1 MNSRWLALGL
11 SLACVI
17 TAQAQNKMPVPVE
30 DDTNA
35 PPEIRGH
42 AAAQT
47 PPPPPVPSAH
57 AGAPPPEVSA
67 PGTPYSEAM
76 VAYKA
81 GNYDKALGA
90 IEGVDP
96 AAQDDNFVILE
107 ARVLTE
113 LKRYD
118 DGEKLL
124 KDRIQAEEQKQA
136 KPAVLDELLLALGDL
151 FLHKRA
157 FDRATKFYT
166 AILKDKPNDPDLTL
180 KLIYCHIG
188 ENDLRGADQLATKLS
203 PFDPKNPYDDH
214 ASYYFARAA
223 VAQSLGRT
231 QDAEDDIQEARTN
244 YGVTITN
251 RYLKTYLHFFSAANA
266 DTKSGIAPTPAKQH

>member
-1 MNSRWLALGL
+1 VNSRWLALIL
-11 SLACVI
+11 SLACAV
-17 TAQAQNKMPVPVE
+17 TVRAQNKMPLPVE

-35 PPEIRGH
+35 PPEMRGH
-42 AAAQT
+42 PAAQT
-47 PPPPPVPSAH
+47 PPPPTPSTH
-57 AGAPPPEVSA
+57 AGPPPPEVSA

-81 GNYDKALGA
+81 GSYDKAFAA

-107 ARVLTE
+107 ARILTE

-124 KDRIQAEEQKQA
+124 KDRIQVEEQKQA

-166 AILKDKPNDPDLTL
+166 AILKDKPNDPDLAL
-180 KLIYCHIG
+180 KLIYCHVG

-223 VAQSLGRT
+223 LAQALGRT

-251 RYLKTYLHFFSAANA
+251 RYLKTYLHLFATHAA
-266 DTKSGIAPTPAKQH
+266 DPKSGIAPTSAKP

>member
-1 MNSRWLALGL
+1 MNSRRLALIL
-11 SLACVI
+11 SLTCAV

-35 PPEIRGH
+35 PPELRSH
-42 AAAQT
+42 TPAQT
-47 PPPPPVPSAH
+47 PPSSSAAH
-57 AGAPPPEVSA
+57 AAPPPPEIST
-67 PGTPYSEAM
+67 PGTPYSEAI

-81 GNYDKALGA
+81 GKYEQAYAA
-90 IEGVDP
+90 IAGVDP
-96 AAQDDNFVILE
+96 AAQDDSFIILE
-107 ARVLTE
+107 ARILTE

-124 KDRIQAEEQKQA
+124 KDRIAGEEQKQA
-136 KPAVLDELLLALGDL
+136 KPAVRDELMLALGDL
-151 FLHKRA
+151 FLHARA
-157 FDRATKFYT
+157 FDRAAKFYT

-188 ENDLRGADQLATKLS
+188 DNDVRGADLLATKLS
-203 PFDPKNPYDDH
+203 PFNPKDPYDDH

-231 QDAEDDIQEARTN
+231 QDAEDAIQEARTN
-244 YGVTITN
+244 YGVSITN
-251 RYLKTYLHFFSAANA
+251 RYLKTYLHFFTAPGA
-266 DTKSGIAPTPAKQH
+266 DAKSGIAPTKAKP

>member
-1 MNSRWLALGL
+1 MIF
-11 SLACVI
+11 ACAVM
-17 TAQAQNKMPVPVE
+17 ARAQNKMPVPVE

-42 AAAQT
+42 AAAEQT
-47 PPPPPVPSAH
+47 PPPLPPPGSGH
-57 AGAPPPEVSA
+57 SGAPPPEVSA
-67 PGTPYSEAM
+67 PGTPYSEAI

-81 GNYDKALGA
+81 GSYDKAFA
-90 IEGVDP
+90 DIEGVDP
-96 AAQDDNFVILE
+96 ATQDDNFVILE
-107 ARVLTE
+107 ARILTE

-124 KDRIQAEEQKQA
+124 KDRIQVEEQKQA
-136 KPAVLDELLLALGDL
+136 KPAVVDELLLALGDL

-166 AILKDKPNDPDLTL
+166 VILKDKPNDPDLAL
-180 KLIYCHIG
+180 KLIYCHVG
-188 ENDLRGADQLATKLS
+188 ENDLRGADELATKLS

-223 VAQSLGRT
+223 IAQALGRT

-251 RYLKTYLHFFSAANA
+251 RYLRTYLHLFATHAT
-266 DTKSGIAPTPAKQH
+266 DPKSGIAPTPAKTH

>member
-1 MNSRWLALGL
+1 MKSRWLALIL
-11 SLACVI
+11 SLACVV
-17 TAQAQNKMPVPVE
+17 TARAQNKMPVPVE

-35 PPEIRGH
+35 PPEMRGH
-42 AAAQT
+42 SAAQT
-47 PPPPPVPSAH
+47 PPPPTPSTH
-57 AGAPPPEVSA
+57 AGPPPPEVSA

-81 GNYDKALGA
+81 GSYDKAFAA

-96 AAQDDNFVILE
+96 AAQDDNFVVLE
-107 ARVLTE
+107 ARILTE

-124 KDRIQAEEQKQA
+124 KDRIQVEEQKQA

-166 AILKDKPNDPDLTL
+166 AIQKDKPNDPDLAL
-180 KLIYCHIG
+180 KLIYCHVG

-223 VAQSLGRT
+223 LAQALGRT

-244 YGVTITN
+244 YGLTITN
-251 RYLKTYLHFFSAANA
+251 RYLKTYLHLFATHAA
-266 DTKSGIAPTPAKQH
+266 DPKSGIAPTPAKPH